1 MIDAPGPSCATE
13 IDAERQSELAARL
26 DRYVYDEALSV
37 FLVTPEVLYA
47 VNRHVEF
54 VGQAATL
61 ELAETGVTRDHWSR
75 RDGENDDRGGTT
87 MATDG
92 RATIMLEEAQ
102 EIIRA
107 ATQKAEEI
115 GQPMNVAVVDN
126 GRQLKA
132 FARMEDAWLGS
143 IDIAIDKAFTAVS
156 FLMPTQDLAE
166 MTQPGQPL
174 YGLETTNRGRV
185 VNFAGGILLTRE
197 DGQVAG
203 AIGVSGGTV
212 DQDQEVAEAG
222 VAAL

>member
-1 MIDAPGPSCATE
+1 
-13 IDAERQSELAARL
+13 
-26 DRYVYDEALSV
+26 
-37 FLVTPEVLYA
+37 
-47 VNRHVEF
+47 
-54 VGQAATL
+54 
-61 ELAETGVTRDHWSR
+61 
-75 RDGENDDRGGTT
+75 

-92 RATIMLEEAQ
+92 RATIVLEEAQ

-107 ATQKAEEI
+107 AMQKAEEI
-115 GQPMNVAVVDN
+115 GQPMNVAIVDN

-143 IDIAIDKAFTAVS
+143 ISIAIDKAFTAVS
-156 FLMPTQDLAE
+156 FLMSTQDLAE

-174 YGLETTNRGRV
+174 YGLETTNGGRV